1 MILFRGVVKHHPSG
15 WGSHGQ
21 YPRSYERCL
30 TQLDCFILRGMR
42 KVTVLIAVCGSL
54 AGLLGAQG
62 RRLTLEDLVSVEA
75 IGETALSPDGK
86 TFAMTRNGQIVLM
99 PAEGGWPVT
108 VTSTTGGK
116 SGLSW
121 SPDGRA
127 IAFASQGGIWSV
139 SVSGGPPRRLTNAAP
154 GGGDPRSASDRAPQW
169 SPNGKWLLFET
180 GRRGRDSLM
189 VVSDDGMVNAFLSQS
204 PNDEEAASWSPD
216 GTRISYTERAKDYFS
231 GKLNVVK
238 FDPASGRAAD
248 PTTIYTAPTDRGG
261 GWSIRKAQW
270 SPDSKSLAVVLQD
283 SGWDNVY
290 LIPATGGAPKAVTH
304 GNWEDESPEFSPDG
318 KSIAIV
324 SNRNGAEQRSIWIQP
339 VDGSAARQLFSLS
352 TLAKGVESAPVW
364 SPDGKVYF
372 HRSTPVTSVD
382 LLSASI
388 AKSVLASGDITIHNT
403 DVHVVEITHTTPLNF
418 TGAIIPE
425 IVHYKSKDG
434 LDIAAILYKPRNV
447 RAGTKSPAVLWIHG
461 GPEAQ
466 DTLRFDAWAQYLAQS
481 GYVVLEPNYR
491 GSTGYGE
498 KFRNLNVEDSGG
510 GEMDDVAAGAQYL
523 VAQGLADP
531 KKLAIGGGSHGGTM
545 VAYAVTKYPDL
556 FAAAMEL
563 FGVVDRATFNER
575 TNRNSAVRWMMKM
588 GGSPEEKPEVYRKA
602 NALLQIDKI
611 KTPLLVMHGE
621 NDPQVPPYES
631 AQFVRALKE
640 HGKVVYYFTYPNEL
654 HGFSQRDHRLDAW
667 RRQLAFLEKYINP
680 RTGASSTSTED
691 LLAPPVA
698 RTPQP

>member
-1 MILFRGVVKHHPSG
+1 MLGCMRARWILFAAFLAAGG
-15 WGSHGQ
+15 WLS
-21 YPRSYERCL
+21 
-30 TQLDCFILRGMR
+30 
-42 KVTVLIAVCGSL
+42 
-54 AGLLGAQG
+54 AQS

-99 PAEGGWPVT
+99 PADGGWPVT
-108 VTSTTGGK
+108 LTSSTGGK

-121 SPDGRA
+121 SPDGRM
-127 IAFASQGGIWSV
+127 IAFASQGGIWTV
-139 SVSGGPPRRLTNAAP
+139 PVVGGAPRRLTNAVP
-154 GGGDPRSASDRAPQW
+154 GPGDPRSASDRAPQW
-169 SPNGKWLLFET
+169 SPKGKWILFET

-189 VVSDDGMVNAFLSQS
+189 VVSDDGMTNGYLTQS
-204 PNDEEAASWSPD
+204 SGDEEAASWSPD
-216 GTRISYTERAKDYFS
+216 GSRISYTERAREYFS
-231 GKLNVVK
+231 GKLNVIQ
-238 FDPASGRAAD
+238 FDPSTGRASD
-248 PTTIYTAPTDRGG
+248 PKTLYTSPTDRGG
-261 GWSIRKAQW
+261 GWSIRKAAW
-270 SPDSKSLAVVLQD
+270 SPDSKSLAVILQD

-290 LIPATGGAPKAVTH
+290 LIPAAGGAPKPITH
-304 GNWEDESPEFSPDG
+304 GNWEDESPEFSPGG
-318 KSIAIV
+318 KSLAMV
-324 SNRNGAEQRSIWIQP
+324 SNRGTPELHSVWIQP
-339 VDGSAARQLFSLS
+339 LNGSAPHQIRVFK
-352 TLAKGVESAPVW
+352 TEGVESAPFW
-364 SPDGKVYF
+364 SPDGSEVYL
-372 HRSTPVTSVD
+372 RRTTPASAAD
-382 LLSASI
+382 LLSATPEVI
-388 AKSVLASGDITIHNT
+388 AGDIR
-403 DVHVVEITHTTPLNF
+403 VKLITRSTPLNF
-418 TGAIIPE
+418 NDGIVPE
-425 IVHYKSKDG
+425 IARYKSKDG
-434 LDIAAILYKPRNV
+434 LEIAAILYKPRNTG
-447 RAGTKSPAVLWIHG
+447 AKSPAVLWIHG

-466 DTLRFDAWAQYLAQS
+466 DTFRFDPWAQYLAQS

-498 KFRNLNVEDSGG
+498 KFRNMNVEDSGG

-556 FAAAMEL
+556 FAAAIEL

-588 GGSPEEKPEVYRKA
+588 GGSPEEKPEVYARA
-602 NALLQIDKI
+602 NALLQIDKT

-640 HGKVVYYFTYPNEL
+640 HKKVVYYFTYPNEL

-680 RTGASSTSTED
+680 RVGVSSTSLED
-691 LLAPPVA
+691 LLAPPA
-698 RTPQP
+698 PRITPPQP